1 MKKIL
6 ITGASGFLGWNLCQ
20 EAANQGYNIYGT
32 YFSHWGEI
40 PGINQIKIDLKDF
53 TELKQLFHQIKP
65 DAVIHLAAAS
75 QPNYCQKH
83 PQESQV
89 INVTIS
95 CNIAGICADNS
106 IPLVFTSTDLVF
118 NGLNPPYKET
128 DPVTPVN
135 IYGEQKVMAE
145 RDILEIYPLATVC
158 RMPLMFGY
166 GGLIAQSF
174 IQPML
179 KMLREG
185 TELNLFI
192 DEFRT
197 ITSGKTAAKGL
208 LLALVNNYHGIL
220 HLGGKERISRYDF
233 IELVLDVFQIRKGK
247 ITACRQADV
256 KMAAAR
262 PPDVSLDSSLA
273 FSFGYQPLALREELE
288 QLKGII

>member
-20 EAANQGYNIYGT
+20 EATNQGHNIYGT
-32 YFSHWGEI
+32 YFSHDAEI

-53 TELKQLFHQIKP
+53 AELKQLFQKVQP
-65 DAVIHLAAAS
+65 DAVIHLAAVS
-75 QPNYCQKH
+75 QPNYCEKY
-83 PQESQV
+83 PQESKL
-89 INVTIS
+89 INVNTS
-95 CNIAGICADNS
+95 CNIAGICADYS
-106 IPLVFTSTDLVF
+106 IPFIFTSTDLVF

-128 DPVTPVN
+128 DPVSPVN

-145 RDILEIYPLATVC
+145 RRILDIYPLAAVC
-158 RMPLMFGY
+158 RMPLMFGD
-166 GGLIAQSF
+166 GGLVAQSF

-179 KMLREG
+179 EMLREG
-185 TELNLFI
+185 KELNLFI

-197 ITSGKTAAKGL
+197 IVSGQTAAKGL
-208 LLALVNNYHGIL
+208 LLALETNYHGIL

-233 IELVLDVFQIRKGK
+233 IELVLDVLNIKTGK
-247 ITACRQADV
+247 ITGCRQADV

-273 FSFGYQPLALREELE
+273 FSLGYQPLSLREELE
-288 QLKGII
+288 QLKRII